1 MTGGDES
8 LASVRSKT
16 FIGSWNLYVNGL
28 IAAEISSLSR
38 YYDRLVQWCPLP
50 HDAMVLFESIDSPK
64 KDIATNLDQLALRAA
79 DGKQQGQAV
88 QRQVI
93 LLNGNLN
100 HEADMQAL
108 LTKLRS
114 GLTRRCRVLA
124 VAYNPYLRWLYKL
137 ANLIGLRTGEQP
149 FTFLTMTDAYNLAQL
164 CRFEIVRTRTVAY
177 FPFKLLGLGDLIN
190 AWLPFVPILGR
201 LGFAT
206 ILIFRPI
213 IIENAKPSLSII
225 IPTKNEKGNVENA
238 LKRLPDFG
246 GARLEIVFVDGHS
259 TDGTWEE
266 ITRLIPLYSQRF
278 SMAAFQQ
285 EGDGKAQAVRL
296 GFSRAT
302 KDLVVIL
309 DADLSTPP
317 ELLERFYDAYCSG
330 LGDFINGNRLV
341 YPTAPGSMATLN
353 KLGNVFFAKTLSLI
367 LGTAI
372 GDALC
377 GTKFFARDDYHRFSA
392 WRKDFGDH
400 DPFGDFE
407 LLFPAAVLALGILD
421 VPVRYQNRTYGTTN
435 IRRFY
440 HGWQLLKMA
449 AVGMFGITLGQT
461 KVLANKISL
470 KTK

>member
-1 MTGGDES
+1 
-8 LASVRSKT
+8 
-16 FIGSWNLYVNGL
+16 
-28 IAAEISSLSR
+28 
-38 YYDRLVQWCPLP
+38 
-50 HDAMVLFESIDSPK
+50 
-64 KDIATNLDQLALRAA
+64 
-79 DGKQQGQAV
+79 
-88 QRQVI
+88 
-93 LLNGNLN
+93 
-100 HEADMQAL
+100 
-108 LTKLRS
+108 
-114 GLTRRCRVLA
+114 
-124 VAYNPYLRWLYKL
+124 
-137 ANLIGLRTGEQP
+137 
-149 FTFLTMTDAYNLAQL
+149 
-164 CRFEIVRTRTVAY
+164 
-177 FPFKLLGLGDLIN
+177 LGLGDLIT
-190 AWLPFVPILGR
+190 AWLPIVPILGR